1 MYFLGNASE
10 LFTLHEYM
18 SSPIVEQ
25 ELFTLHEHM
34 SSPIV
39 EQELFTLHEHTSSPI
54 VVPAP
59 LLVNSCTH
67 EG

>member
-1 MYFLGNASE
+1 
-10 LFTLHEYM
+10 M

-25 ELFTLHEHM
+25 ELFALHEHM

-39 EQELFTLHEHTSSPI
+39 EQELFTLHEYMSSP
-54 VVPAP
+54 
-59 LLVNSCTH
+59 NSCAH